1 MSPRTVSLLVLGVLA
16 VSFSAILIR
25 LADAPPLTI
34 ALYRNAIAVALL
46 LPFTLAR
53 KRSELRSMSRKDWLL
68 CVMAGTFLA
77 AHFALW
83 IPSLGYTSVA
93 ASTVLVTTQPVW
105 VAVGSYLFLRERLRP
120 AAAVGI
126 AVALAGTAVVSGG
139 DFGLS
144 PRAALGDALALAGAI
159 TAAAYFVTGRDVRKR
174 LSLLTYV
181 GVVYATCALLLVPV
195 VAIAGQPFL
204 DVRWQDWL
212 LFLGMAVGP
221 QILGHTVFNFLL
233 RDVEATVI
241 AVAVMG
247 EPVGASLLALAIFG
261 EAPRWTAIVGGALIL
276 VGVYAAITAQGRLR
290 RTTVPAPVE

>member
-1 MSPRTVSLLVLGVLA
+1 MTPRTVALLVLGVAA
-16 VSFSAILIR
+16 VSCSAILIR

-34 ALYRNAIAVALL
+34 ALYRNAFAVLLL
-46 LPFTLAR
+46 LPFALAR
-53 KRSELRSMSRKDWLL
+53 NRAEMRALSRRDWAL
-68 CVMAGTFLA
+68 CVMAGAFLA
-77 AHFALW
+77 SHFALW
-83 IPSLGYTSVA
+83 IPSLSYTSVA

-105 VAVGSYLFLRERLRP
+105 VAAGSYLVLRERLRP

-144 PRAALGDALALAGAI
+144 PRAALGDGLALAGAI
-159 TAAAYFVTGRDVRKR
+159 TAAVYFVTGRDLRKR

-181 GVVYATCALLLVPV
+181 GIVYATCAILLVPV
-195 VAIAGQPFL
+195 VAVAGQPFL
-204 DVRWQDWL
+204 DVRWQDWI
-212 LFLGMAVGP
+212 LFLGMALGP

-261 EAPRWTAIVGGALIL
+261 ETPRWTAVVGGVLIL
-276 VGVYAAITAQGRLR
+276 AGVYAAITAQSRAR
-290 RTTVPAPVE
+290 RDGLPAPVE